1 MSALR
6 GWLLVLA
13 LGAGAAPARDLGRL
27 FFTPEERAQLDAAR
41 RAPPVAAADEA
52 TEPAAP
58 PELAPDAP
66 RAAASPPLTVNGLVR
81 RAHGPS
87 TAWINGAP
95 GTPGE
100 LVQDDGRR
108 LRIGQ
113 DAVELGAA
121 AGRARVKPGQTYD
134 PAAGRVVESFERAPA
149 DAAAAP

>member
-6 GWLLVLA
+6 GWLLALA
-13 LGAGAAPARDLGRL
+13 LCTGAAPARDLGRL
-27 FFTPEERAQLDAAR
+27 FFTPEERAELDAAR
-41 RAPPVAAADEA
+41 RAPLVAADET
-52 TEPAAP
+52 TEPAAAP

-66 RAAASPPLTVNGLVR
+66 PVAAPPLTVNGLVR

-108 LRIGQ
+108 LRIGP

-121 AGRARVKPGQTYD
+121 AARARVKPGQTYD